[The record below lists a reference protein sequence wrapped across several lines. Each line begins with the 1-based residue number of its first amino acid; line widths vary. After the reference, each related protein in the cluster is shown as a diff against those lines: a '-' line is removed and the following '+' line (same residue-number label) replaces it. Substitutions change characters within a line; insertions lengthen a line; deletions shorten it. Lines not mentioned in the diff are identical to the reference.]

1 MGTKN
6 NPGKFDCYANAL
18 PDEPMFV
25 LLARDDR
32 APLLVEEW
40 AEMSER
46 RKTDPAKIAEARD
59 CAAAMR
65 TWRLKNRPQ
74 PPQPKTSEPVGL
86 TEVQRAIVEECE
98 ALKAMLLEKNAA
110 YGNSALDPVRV
121 FSRASTEEQ
130 IRVRIDDKLSRL
142 SRGSNAGEDPENDL
156 SGYLILLRVHRRLK
170 ATVARDGK

>member
-1 MGTKN
+1 MGTKE

-18 PDEPMFV
+18 PDEPMFI

-32 APLLVEEW
+32 APQLVEEW
-40 AEMSER
+40 ATMSER
-46 RKTDPAKIAEARD
+46 RGTMTEKIAEARE
-59 CAAAMR
+59 CAVAMR
-65 TWRLKNRPQ
+65 AWRSKYQSSKPEII
-74 PPQPKTSEPVGL
+74 EPVKL
-86 TEVQRAIVEECE
+86 TEEQRAIVEECD

-121 FSRASTEEQ
+121 FSKASTEEQ

-142 SRGSNAGEDPENDL
+142 ARGSNAGEDPEADL

-170 ATVARDGK
+170 ALAVRGDK